1 MKEFMRLLSF
11 LKPFFKEVSLSV
23 LIGVATIAAGVGMLG
38 TSAFLISSAALHPS
52 IADLQV
58 AIVGVRFFGISRG
71 VFRYLERLVSH
82 SVNLR
87 VLTRLRVWFY
97 EGAEKVAPA
106 GLQSERGGDLLNRI
120 MADLETLEN
129 FYVRVVSPILVAA
142 IVTVGLSIFVGG
154 YLSTLGFILAAGM
167 LMNGLVLPAFS
178 IFLTRRTGTR
188 LQQERASLSADMLE
202 TFQGLEELQ
211 AAGAGQRWLARVEA
225 DSQQVGKTQKY
236 YGFLIGLNNG
246 LVLLVAN
253 LTLLAVLIA
262 AIPQVSSGSMSGVS
276 LAVVSLITMA
286 GFETTNNLP
295 QAAQNLTASIASARR
310 LFEIILPGQQNSE
323 ELPVLAEPLIENVKY
338 VEIHNLA
345 FAYPESDHEVL
356 QNINLSIKRGSVTAL
371 IGPSGAGKTS
381 LVNVLLRFWD
391 PVSGEILLDGRNIR
405 QYPAE
410 STRKLFGVI
419 SQSSYFFAESLR
431 QNLLLAREDTTDEML
446 MEVIQKAELGEW
458 FSTLPDGLD
467 TWLGE
472 QGVRMSGGEA
482 QRLAIARVLLQGNPF
497 LLLDEPTSHLD
508 VETEKNVLKTIFR
521 VFSERGILLITHHL
535 FMLDQAEEIIYLADG
550 KVVERGKRAELLK
563 NGNYFKQFWQ
573 LQHQDILHEKP

>member
-23 LIGVATIAAGVGMLG
+23 LIGVATIGAGVGMLG

-106 GLQSERGGDLLNRI
+106 GLRSERGGDLLSRV

-129 FYVRVVSPILVAA
+129 FYVRVVSPILVAV

-154 YLSTLGFILAAGM
+154 YLLPLGFILAAGM
-167 LMNGLVLPAFS
+167 SVNGLVLPAFS

-211 AAGAGQRWLARVEA
+211 AAGAGQRWLARVES

-236 YGFLIGLNNG
+236 YGFLTGLNNG

-262 AIPQVSSGSMSGVS
+262 AIPQVSAGEVSGVS
-276 LAVVSLITMA
+276 LAVVSLVTMA
-286 GFETTNNLP
+286 GFEATNNLP

-310 LFEIILPGQQNSE
+310 LFEIILPGQQIRE
-323 ELPVLAEPLIENVKY
+323 ELPTFAELLIKDAKH
-338 VEIHNLA
+338 VEIRNLS
-345 FAYPESDHEVL
+345 FEYPESNRKVL
-356 QNINLSIKRGSVTAL
+356 QNINLSIRRGNITAL
-371 IGPSGAGKTS
+371 VGPSGAGKTS

-391 PVSGEILLDGRNIR
+391 PASGKILLDGQNFQ

-419 SQSSYFFAESLR
+419 SQSSYFFAENLR
-431 QNLLLAREDTTDEML
+431 QNLLLAREDATDEML

-458 FSTLPDGLD
+458 LHTLPDGLG

-472 QGVRMSGGEA
+472 QGIRMSGGEA
-482 QRLAIARVLLQGNPF
+482 QRLAIARVLLQDNPF
-497 LLLDEPTSHLD
+497 ILLDEPMSHLD
-508 VETEKNVLKTIFR
+508 VETEKNALKTIFR
-521 VFSERGILLITHHL
+521 VFSDRGILLITHHL
-535 FMLDQAEEIIYLADG
+535 IMLDQAEEIIYLADG
-550 KVVERGKRAELLK
+550 KVVERGKQAELLK

-573 LQHQDILHEKP
+573 LQHQDILHERP